1 MEREET
7 QAVARDLGARVTGSI
22 SKKTDVV
29 VVGLNP
35 GKKLEQARELG
46 LEVMSEEEWYRRN
59 GLAPK

>member
-1 MEREET
+1 MKREET
-7 QAVARDLGARVTGSI
+7 QAAARELGARVTGSI

-46 LEVMSEEEWYRRN
+46 LEVISEDEWYRRS
-59 GLAPK
+59 GLAL